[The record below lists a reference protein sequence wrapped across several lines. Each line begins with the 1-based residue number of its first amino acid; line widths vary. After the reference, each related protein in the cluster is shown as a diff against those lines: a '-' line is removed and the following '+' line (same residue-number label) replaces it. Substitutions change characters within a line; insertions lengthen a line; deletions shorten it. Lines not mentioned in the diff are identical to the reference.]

1 MSSINGTQ
9 TGSHSQQNQNMRD
22 IQLVLARWGVWAR
35 YSSGLDYSS
44 IAAGFKGLLPDTSKS
59 KASCCDDD
67 GLVVD
72 GGVARLK
79 QYRPDEYELIIRH
92 YVLNQSKRA
101 IARQQK
107 RDEKLVRINM
117 QMAEGF
123 VDGCLAMLNVKLTMD
138 PLIENLHIY
147 EKTLTRSAKNILV

>member
-9 TGSHSQQNQNMRD
+9 TGNQSVKNPCTRD
-22 IQLVLARWGVWAR
+22 IQLALARWGVWAR
-35 YSSGLDYSS
+35 FSSGLDYSS
-44 IAAGFKGLLPDTSKS
+44 IAAGFKGLLPDTTKS
-59 KASCCDDD
+59 KDSCCDDD

-72 GGVARLK
+72 GCVARLK

-92 YVLNQSKRA
+92 YVFNQSKRA

-107 RDEKLVRINM
+107 RDEKLVRINI

-123 VDGCLAMLNVKLTMD
+123 IDGCLAMLNVKLEMD

-147 EKTLTRSAKNILV
+147 EKKLTRSAKSILV

>member
-1 MSSINGTQ
+1 MSSINGNAA
-9 TGSHSQQNQNMRD
+9 GSYSQKSQSMRD

-44 IAAGFKGLLPDTSKS
+44 IAAGFKGLLADTSKN

-72 GGVARLK
+72 GCVARLK

-107 RDEKLVRINM
+107 RDERLIRINI

-123 VDGCLAMLNVKLTMD
+123 IDGCLAMLNVKLEMD
-138 PLIENLHIY
+138 PFIKNIHFY
-147 EKTLTRSAKNILV
+147 EKTLVRSAKSVLV

>member
-1 MSSINGTQ
+1 MSSINSPQAGNT
-9 TGSHSQQNQNMRD
+9 SQKNQGIRD

-35 YSSGLDYSS
+35 CSSGLDYSS

-72 GGVARLK
+72 GCVARLK
-79 QYRPDEYELIIRH
+79 QYRPEEYELIIRH
-92 YVLNQSKRA
+92 YVLNHSKRA

-123 VDGCLAMLNVKLTMD
+123 VDGCLAMLNVKLEMD

-147 EKTLTRSAKNILV
+147 EKTLTRSAKSVLV

>member
-1 MSSINGTQ
+1 MSSINGNAA
-9 TGSHSQQNQNMRD
+9 GSHSQKKPEHERHS
-22 IQLVLARWGVWAR
+22 IGVGALGVWAR

-44 IAAGFKGLLPDTSKS
+44 IAAGFKGLLAETSKS

-72 GGVARLK
+72 GCVARLK

-107 RDEKLVRINM
+107 RDERLIRINI

-123 VDGCLAMLNVKLTMD
+123 IDGCLAMLNVKLEMD
-138 PLIENLHIY
+138 PFIENLHFY
-147 EKTLTRSAKNILV
+147 EKTLARSAKSVLV

>member
-1 MSSINGTQ
+1 MSSLNGPQ
-9 TGSHSQQNQNMRD
+9 AGNHSQKSQGMRD

-44 IAAGFKGLLPDTSKS
+44 IAAGFKGLLADTSKS

-72 GGVARLK
+72 GCVARLK
-79 QYRPDEYELIIRH
+79 QCRPNEYELIIRH

-107 RDEKLVRINM
+107 KRRKAD
-117 QMAEGF
+117 
-123 VDGCLAMLNVKLTMD
+123 
-138 PLIENLHIY
+138 
-147 EKTLTRSAKNILV
+147 

>member
-9 TGSHSQQNQNMRD
+9 TGSHRQQNQNMRD

-72 GGVARLK
+72 GCVARLK

-138 PLIENLHIY
+138 HLIENLHIY
-147 EKTLTRSAKNILV
+147 EKTLTRSAKNVLV

>member
-1 MSSINGTQ
+1 MSSINGTEADSH
-9 TGSHSQQNQNMRD
+9 SHSQKSIRD

-44 IAAGFKGLLPDTSKS
+44 IAAGFKGLLPDTAKS

-72 GGVARLK
+72 GCVARLK
-79 QYRPDEYELIIRH
+79 QYRPDEYDLIIRH

-107 RDEKLVRINM
+107 RDEKLIRINM

-123 VDGCLAMLNVKLTMD
+123 IDGCLAMLNVKLEMD
-138 PLIENLHIY
+138 PLIEHLYIY
-147 EKTLTRSAKNILV
+147 EKTLTRSAKSVLV

>member
-1 MSSINGTQ
+1 MSSISGTQ
-9 TGSHSQQNQNMRD
+9 TGNHSVKHQSMRD
-22 IQLVLARWGVWAR
+22 IQLVLARWGVWAK

-44 IAAGFKGLLPDTSKS
+44 IAARFKGLLPDNSKS

-72 GGVARLK
+72 GCISRLK

-123 VDGCLAMLNVKLTMD
+123 IDGCLAMLNIKLEMD

-147 EKTLTRSAKNILV
+147 EKTVTRSAKSVLV

>member
-1 MSSINGTQ
+1 MSSLNGPQ
-9 TGSHSQQNQNMRD
+9 AGNHSQKSQGMRD

-44 IAAGFKGLLPDTSKS
+44 IAAGFKGLLADTSKS

-72 GGVARLK
+72 GCVARLK
-79 QYRPDEYELIIRH
+79 QCRPNEYELIIRH

-101 IARQQK
+101 IAWQQK
-107 RDEKLVRINM
+107 RDEKLIRINM

-123 VDGCLAMLNVKLTMD
+123 IDGCLAMLNVKLTMD
-138 PLIENLHIY
+138 PFIENLPIY
-147 EKTLTRSAKNILV
+147 EQPSARSEENASA